1 MSFSYFIRRI
11 LLSIPTI
18 LLVTLIVFLLVRLV
32 PGDVVDMII
41 GTQNFLSEEQIL
53 QMYEDFGLDKPL
65 ISQYFIW
72 LKSLVTG
79 NLGVSLRTGED
90 VADLLVQRLPV
101 TLELALLSILFSII
115 IGIPL
120 GMISALKK
128 NTYVDNSI
136 KVVGLIGLSSPA
148 FWIGTIFIVLFSF
161 YFDNFTIFG
170 YVSFIENPLKNLQIF
185 LLPSFT
191 LGLMIAAQ
199 ILRITRT
206 SMIDELSKDY
216 VKVAHSKGLSKNKV
230 IYKHAFRNALTPIIT
245 ITGIQ
250 LGYLF
255 GGSIVIENMFALPGL
270 GRLLLQSVN
279 QRDYP
284 VIQAI
289 ILFIV
294 IVIVIL
300 NLLIDFI
307 YTIIDPRVNLE

>member
-18 LLVTLIVFLLVRLV
+18 LLVTLIVFVLVRLV

-41 GTQNFLSEEQIL
+41 GTQNFLSEEQIF

-79 NLGVSLRTGED
+79 NLGISLRTGED

-136 KVVGLIGLSSPA
+136 KVVGLVGLSSPA

-216 VKVAHSKGLSKNKV
+216 VKVAYSKGLNKNKV

-300 NLLIDFI
+300 NLLIDFV

>member
-18 LLVTLIVFLLVRLV
+18 LLVTLIVFVLVRLV
-32 PGDVVDMII
+32 PGDVVDLII
-41 GTQNFLSEEQIL
+41 GTQNFLSEEQIH

-72 LKSLVTG
+72 LKSLFTG

-101 TLELALLSILFSII
+101 TLELALLSILFSTI

-136 KVVGLIGLSSPA
+136 KVVGLVGLSSPA

-161 YFDNFTIFG
+161 YFDNFSIFG

-270 GRLLLQSVN
+270 GRLLLQAVN

>member
-11 LLSIPTI
+11 LLAIPTV
-18 LLVTLIVFLLVRLV
+18 LLVTLIVFVLVRLV
-32 PGDVVDMII
+32 PGDVVDLII
-41 GTQNFLSEEQIL
+41 GTQNFLSEEQIH

-72 LKSLVTG
+72 LKSLFTG
-79 NLGVSLRTGED
+79 NLGVSLRTGEE

-136 KVVGLIGLSSPA
+136 KVVGLVGLSSPA

-161 YFDNFTIFG
+161 YFDNFSIFG
-170 YVSFIENPLKNLQIF
+170 YVAFIENPLKNLQIF

-206 SMIDELSKDY
+206 SMIDVLSMDY
-216 VKVAHSKGLSKNKV
+216 VKVAYSKGLSKNKV

>member
-18 LLVTLIVFLLVRLV
+18 LLVTLIVFVLVRLV
-32 PGDVVDMII
+32 PGDVVDLII
-41 GTQNFLSEEQIL
+41 GTQNFLSEEQIH

-72 LKSLVTG
+72 LKSLFTG
-79 NLGVSLRTGED
+79 NLGVSLRTGEE

-101 TLELALLSILFSII
+101 TLELSLLSILFSII

-136 KVVGLIGLSSPA
+136 KVVGLVGLSSPA

-161 YFDNFTIFG
+161 YFDNFSIFG
-170 YVSFIENPLKNLQIF
+170 YVAFIENPLKNLQIF

-206 SMIDELSKDY
+206 SMIDVLSMDY
-216 VKVAHSKGLSKNKV
+216 VKVAYSKGLSKNKV

>member
-11 LLSIPTI
+11 LLAIPTV
-18 LLVTLIVFLLVRLV
+18 LLVTLIVFVLVRLV
-32 PGDVVDMII
+32 PGDVVDLII
-41 GTQNFLSEEQIL
+41 GTQNFLSEEQIY
-53 QMYEDFGLDKPL
+53 QMYEDFGLDKPI

-72 LKSLVTG
+72 LKSLFTG
-79 NLGVSLRTGED
+79 NLGVSLRTGEE

-136 KVVGLIGLSSPA
+136 KVVGLVGLSSPA

-161 YFDNFTIFG
+161 YFDNFSIFG
-170 YVSFIENPLKNLQIF
+170 YVAFIENPLKNLQIF

-206 SMIDELSKDY
+206 SMIDVLSMDY
-216 VKVAHSKGLSKNKV
+216 VKVAYSKGLSKNKV

>member
-11 LLSIPTI
+11 LLAIPTV
-18 LLVTLIVFLLVRLV
+18 LLVTLIVFVLVRLV
-32 PGDVVDMII
+32 PGDVVDLII
-41 GTQNFLSEEQIL
+41 GTQNFLSEEQIY
-53 QMYEDFGLDKPL
+53 QMYEDFGLDKTL

-72 LKSLVTG
+72 LKSLFTG
-79 NLGVSLRTGED
+79 NLGVSLRTGEE

-136 KVVGLIGLSSPA
+136 KVVGLVGLSSPA

-161 YFDNFTIFG
+161 YFDNFSIFG
-170 YVSFIENPLKNLQIF
+170 YVAFIENPLKNLQIF

-206 SMIDELSKDY
+206 SMIDVLSMDY
-216 VKVAHSKGLSKNKV
+216 VKVAYSKGLSKNKV

>member
-1 MSFSYFIRRI
+1 MSFSYLIRRI
-11 LLSIPTI
+11 ILSIPTI
-18 LLVTLIVFLLVRLV
+18 LIVTLIVFVLVRIV
-32 PGDVVDMII
+32 PGDVVDLII
-41 GTQNFLSEEQIL
+41 GTQNYLSEEQI
-53 QMYEDFGLDKPL
+53 QKMYQDFGLDKSVFL
-65 ISQYFIW
+65 QYFFW
-72 LKSLVTG
+72 LKSILTG

-90 VADLLVQRLPV
+90 VATLIMQRLPV
-101 TLELALLSILFSII
+101 TLELALLSILFSIA

-120 GMISALKK
+120 GIASALRK
-128 NTYVDNSI
+128 NTYIDNSI
-136 KVVGLIGLSSPA
+136 KVLGLIGLSSPA
-148 FWIGTIFIVLFSF
+148 FWIGTLFIVLFSF

-199 ILRITRT
+199 ILRMTRT
-206 SMIDELSKDY
+206 SMIDTLNMDY
-216 VKVAHSKGLSKNKV
+216 IKVAYSKGLGKNSV
-230 IYKHAFRNALTPIIT
+230 IYKHAFRNALAPIVT
-245 ITGIQ
+245 VTGIQ

-270 GRLLLQSVN
+270 GRLLLQAVN

-284 VIQAI
+284 VIQGI

-294 IVIVIL
+294 IIIIL
-300 NLLIDFI
+300 INLLIDFI

>member
-1 MSFSYFIRRI
+1 MSFSYLIRRI
-11 LLSIPTI
+11 ILSIPTI
-18 LLVTLIVFLLVRLV
+18 LIVTLIVFVLVRIV
-32 PGDVVDMII
+32 PGDVVDLII
-41 GTQNFLSEEQIL
+41 GTQNYLSEEQI
-53 QMYEDFGLDKPL
+53 QKMYQDFGLDKSVFL
-65 ISQYFIW
+65 QYFFW
-72 LKSLVTG
+72 LKSILTG

-90 VADLLVQRLPV
+90 VATLIMQRLPV
-101 TLELALLSILFSII
+101 TLELALLSILFSIA

-120 GMISALKK
+120 GIVSALRK
-128 NTYVDNSI
+128 NTYIDNSI
-136 KVVGLIGLSSPA
+136 KVLGLIGLSSPA
-148 FWIGTIFIVLFSF
+148 FWIGTLFIVLFSF

-199 ILRITRT
+199 ILRMTRT
-206 SMIDELSKDY
+206 SMIDTLNMDY
-216 VKVAHSKGLSKNKV
+216 IKVAYSKGLGKNSV
-230 IYKHAFRNALTPIIT
+230 IYKHAFRNALAPIVT
-245 ITGIQ
+245 VTGIQ

-270 GRLLLQSVN
+270 GRLLLQAVN

-284 VIQAI
+284 VIQGI

-294 IVIVIL
+294 IIIIL
-300 NLLIDFI
+300 INLLIDFI

>member
-1 MSFSYFIRRI
+1 MSFSYLIRRI

-18 LLVTLIVFLLVRLV
+18 LIVTLIVFVLVRIV
-32 PGDVVDMII
+32 PGDVVDLII
-41 GTQNFLSEEQIL
+41 GTQNYLSEEQI
-53 QMYEDFGLDKPL
+53 QKMYQDFGLDKSVFL
-65 ISQYFIW
+65 QYFFW
-72 LKSLVTG
+72 LKSILTG

-90 VADLLVQRLPV
+90 VATLIMQRLPV
-101 TLELALLSILFSII
+101 TLELALLSILFSIA

-120 GMISALKK
+120 GIVSALRK
-128 NTYVDNSI
+128 NTYIDNSI
-136 KVVGLIGLSSPA
+136 KVLGLIGLSSPA
-148 FWIGTIFIVLFSF
+148 FWIGTLFIVLFSF

-199 ILRITRT
+199 ILRMTRT
-206 SMIDELSKDY
+206 SMIDTLNMDY
-216 VKVAHSKGLSKNKV
+216 IKVAYSKGLGKNSV
-230 IYKHAFRNALTPIIT
+230 IYKHAFRNALAPIVT
-245 ITGIQ
+245 VTGIQ

-270 GRLLLQSVN
+270 GRLLLQAVN

-284 VIQAI
+284 VIQGI

-294 IVIVIL
+294 IIIIL
-300 NLLIDFI
+300 MNLLIDFI
-307 YTIIDPRVNLE
+307 YTVIDPRVNLE

>member
-136 KVVGLIGLSSPA
+136 KVVGLVGLSSPA

>member
-1 MSFSYFIRRI
+1 MSFSYLIRRI

-18 LLVTLIVFLLVRLV
+18 LIVTLIVFVLVRIV
-32 PGDVVDMII
+32 PGDVVDLII
-41 GTQNFLSEEQIL
+41 GTQNYLSEEQI
-53 QMYEDFGLDKPL
+53 QKMYQDFGLDKSVFL
-65 ISQYFIW
+65 QYFFW
-72 LKSLVTG
+72 LKSILTG

-90 VADLLVQRLPV
+90 VATLIMQRLPV
-101 TLELALLSILFSII
+101 TLELALLSILFSIA

-120 GMISALKK
+120 GIVSALRK
-128 NTYVDNSI
+128 NTYIDNSI
-136 KVVGLIGLSSPA
+136 KVLGLIGLSSPA
-148 FWIGTIFIVLFSF
+148 FWIGTLFIVLVSF

-199 ILRITRT
+199 ILRMTRT
-206 SMIDELSKDY
+206 SMIDTLNMDY
-216 VKVAHSKGLSKNKV
+216 IKVAYSKGLGKNSV
-230 IYKHAFRNALTPIIT
+230 IYKHAFRNALAPIVT
-245 ITGIQ
+245 VTGIQ

-270 GRLLLQSVN
+270 GRLLLQAVN

-284 VIQAI
+284 VIQGI

-294 IVIVIL
+294 IIIIL
-300 NLLIDFI
+300 INLLIDFI

>member
-1 MSFSYFIRRI
+1 
-11 LLSIPTI
+11 
-18 LLVTLIVFLLVRLV
+18 V
-32 PGDVVDMII
+32 PGDVVDLII

-65 ISQYFIW
+65 ITQYFIW
-72 LKSLVTG
+72 LKSLFTG

-136 KVVGLIGLSSPA
+136 KVVGLVGLSSPA

-206 SMIDELSKDY
+206 SMIDVLSMDY
-216 VKVAHSKGLSKNKV
+216 VKVAYSKGLSKNKV

>member
-1 MSFSYFIRRI
+1 MSFSYLIRRI

-18 LLVTLIVFLLVRLV
+18 LIVTLIVFVLVRIV
-32 PGDVVDMII
+32 PGDVVDLII
-41 GTQNFLSEEQIL
+41 GTQNYLSEEQI
-53 QMYEDFGLDKPL
+53 QKMYQDFGLDKSVFL
-65 ISQYFIW
+65 QYFFW
-72 LKSLVTG
+72 LKSILTG

-90 VADLLVQRLPV
+90 VVTLIMQRLPV
-101 TLELALLSILFSII
+101 TLELALLSILFSIV

-120 GMISALKK
+120 GIVSALRK
-128 NTYVDNSI
+128 NTYIDNSI
-136 KVVGLIGLSSPA
+136 KVLGLIGLSSPA
-148 FWIGTIFIVLFSF
+148 FWIGTLFIVLVSF

-199 ILRITRT
+199 ILRMTRT
-206 SMIDELSKDY
+206 SMIDTLNMDY
-216 VKVAHSKGLSKNKV
+216 IKVAYSKGLGKNSV
-230 IYKHAFRNALTPIIT
+230 IYKHAFRNALAPIVT
-245 ITGIQ
+245 VTGIQ

-270 GRLLLQSVN
+270 GRLLLQAVN

-284 VIQAI
+284 VIQGI

-294 IVIVIL
+294 IIIIL
-300 NLLIDFI
+300 MNLLIDFI
-307 YTIIDPRVNLE
+307 YTVIDPRVNLE

>member
-90 VADLLVQRLPV
+90 VADLLVQSLPV

-136 KVVGLIGLSSPA
+136 KVVGLVGLSSPA

>member
-1 MSFSYFIRRI
+1 MSFSYFARRI

-18 LLVTLIVFLLVRLV
+18 LLVTLIVFLLIRIV
-32 PGDVVDMII
+32 PGDVVDLII

-53 QMYEDFGLDKPL
+53 QLYEDFGLNKPL

-72 LKSLVTG
+72 LKSLLTG
-79 NLGVSLRTGED
+79 NLGISLRTGEN
-90 VADLLVQRLPV
+90 VADLLLQRFPV
-101 TLELALLSILFSII
+101 TLELALLSILFSVI

-120 GMISALKK
+120 GIISALKK
-128 NTYVDNSI
+128 NTYLDNSI
-136 KVVGLIGLSSPA
+136 KVVGLVGLSSPA
-148 FWIGTIFIVLFSF
+148 FWIGTIFIVLFST

-170 YVSFIENPLKNLQIF
+170 YVPFMENPLKNLQIF

-199 ILRITRT
+199 ILRMTRT
-206 SMIDELSKDY
+206 SMIDVLSMDY
-216 VKVAHSKGLSKNKV
+216 VKVAYSKGLRNNKV
-230 IYKHAFRNALTPIIT
+230 IYKHAFRNALAPIIT

-270 GRLLLQSVN
+270 GRLLLQSIN

-284 VIQAI
+284 VMQAI

-294 IVIVIL
+294 IMIVIL
-300 NLLIDFI
+300 NLLVDFI

>member
-11 LLSIPTI
+11 LLAIPTV
-18 LLVTLIVFLLVRLV
+18 LLVTLIVFVLVRLV
-32 PGDVVDMII
+32 PGDVVDLII
-41 GTQNFLSEEQIL
+41 GTQNFLSEEQIH

-72 LKSLVTG
+72 LKSLFTG
-79 NLGVSLRTGED
+79 NLGVSLRTGEE

-101 TLELALLSILFSII
+101 TLELSLLSILFSII

-136 KVVGLIGLSSPA
+136 KVVGLVGLSSPA

-161 YFDNFTIFG
+161 YFDNFSIFG
-170 YVSFIENPLKNLQIF
+170 YVAFIENPLKNLQIF

-206 SMIDELSKDY
+206 SMIDVLSMDY
-216 VKVAHSKGLSKNKV
+216 VKVAYSKGLSKNKV

>member
-1 MSFSYFIRRI
+1 
-11 LLSIPTI
+11 
-18 LLVTLIVFLLVRLV
+18 
-32 PGDVVDMII
+32 
-41 GTQNFLSEEQIL
+41 
-53 QMYEDFGLDKPL
+53 
-65 ISQYFIW
+65 
-72 LKSLVTG
+72 
-79 NLGVSLRTGED
+79 
-90 VADLLVQRLPV
+90 
-101 TLELALLSILFSII
+101 LELALLSILFSII

-120 GMISALKK
+120 GMTSALKK
-128 NTYVDNSI
+128 DTYLDNSI
-136 KVVGLIGLSSPA
+136 KVVGLVGLSSPA

-161 YFDNFTIFG
+161 FFDNFAIFG
-170 YVSFIENPLKNLQIF
+170 YVPFIENPLKNLQIF

-206 SMIDELSKDY
+206 SMIDVLSMDY
-216 VKVAHSKGLSKNKV
+216 VKVAYSKGLSKNKV

>member
-1 MSFSYFIRRI
+1 MSFSYLVRRL

-18 LLVTLIVFLLVRLV
+18 LIVTVIVFVLVRLV
-32 PGDVVDMII
+32 PGDVVDLII
-41 GTQNFLSEEQIL
+41 GTQKFLSEEQIL
-53 QMYEDFGLDKPL
+53 KMYEDFGLDKP
-65 ISQYFIW
+65 IFVQYFIW
-72 LKSLVTG
+72 MKSMLSG
-79 NLGVSLRTGED
+79 NLGISLRTGED
-90 VADLLVQRLPV
+90 VATMLLQRLPV
-101 TLELALLSILFSII
+101 TLELAFLSIFVSII

-120 GMISALKK
+120 GIISARKK
-128 NTYVDNSI
+128 NTFVDNLI
-136 KVVGLIGLSSPA
+136 KVVGLVGLSSPA
-148 FWIGTIFIVLFSF
+148 FWIGTIFIVIFSF
-161 YFDNFTIFG
+161 YFESFTIFG
-170 YVSFIENPLKNLQIF
+170 YVAFFENPMKNLQVF

-206 SMIDELSKDY
+206 SMIESLSMDY
-216 VKVAHSKGLSKNKV
+216 VKVAYSKGLGKNKV
-230 IYKHAFRNALTPIIT
+230 IYKHAFRNALSPIIT
-245 ITGIQ
+245 VTGIQ

-294 IVIVIL
+294 IVIIIL

-307 YTIIDPRVNLE
+307 YTIIDPRITLG

>member
-18 LLVTLIVFLLVRLV
+18 LLVTIIVFVLIRLV
-32 PGDVVDMII
+32 PGDVVDLII

-53 QMYEDFGLDKPL
+53 QMYEDFGLNKPL
-65 ISQYFIW
+65 VSQYFIW
-72 LKSLVTG
+72 LKSLFTG
-79 NLGVSLRTGED
+79 NLGVSLRTGEE
-90 VADLLVQRLPV
+90 VVDLLVQRLPI
-101 TLELALLSILFSII
+101 TLELALLSILFSVI

-128 NTYVDNSI
+128 NTYLDNSI
-136 KVVGLIGLSSPA
+136 KVVGLVGLSSPV

-161 YFDNFTIFG
+161 YFDNFSIFG
-170 YVSFIENPLKNLQIF
+170 YVSFMENPLNNIQIF

-206 SMIDELSKDY
+206 SMIDALSMDY
-216 VKVAHSKGLSKNKV
+216 VKVAYSKGLSKNKV

-255 GGSIVIENMFALPGL
+255 GGTIVIENMFALPGL

-284 VIQAI
+284 VVQAI

-294 IVIVIL
+294 IVIIIL

>member
-32 PGDVVDMII
+32 PGDVVDLII

-65 ISQYFIW
+65 ITQYFIW
-72 LKSLVTG
+72 LKSLFTG

-136 KVVGLIGLSSPA
+136 KVVGLVGLSSPA

-206 SMIDELSKDY
+206 SMIDVLSMDY
-216 VKVAHSKGLSKNKV
+216 VKVAYSKGLSKNKV

>member
-11 LLSIPTI
+11 LLAIPTV
-18 LLVTLIVFLLVRLV
+18 LLVTLIVFVLVRLV
-32 PGDVVDMII
+32 PGDVVDLII
-41 GTQNFLSEEQIL
+41 GTQNFLSEEQIY

-72 LKSLVTG
+72 LKSLFTG
-79 NLGVSLRTGED
+79 NLGVSLRTGEE

-101 TLELALLSILFSII
+101 TLELSLLSILFSII

-136 KVVGLIGLSSPA
+136 KVVGLVGLSSPA

-161 YFDNFTIFG
+161 YFDNFSIFG
-170 YVSFIENPLKNLQIF
+170 YVAFIENPLKNLQIF

-206 SMIDELSKDY
+206 SMIDVLSMDY
-216 VKVAHSKGLSKNKV
+216 VKVAYSKGLSKNKV